1 VNDKYDPV
9 SRLDFDLGD
18 RVAIITGA
26 ASGIGAAIAKAFTIS
41 GARVVAVDRNA
52 DRLKKVVNELNSIGS
67 TTIAIETELTDTA
80 AITRVVET
88 SLETFGKINVLVH
101 CAGIFSPL
109 PFNETTREDFILH
122 MDVNLLAPFEL
133 SRLALPHL
141 QPGSSIIFVTSTT
154 ERIGSPNTT
163 AYAASKA
170 ALSSMM
176 RGMAVELAAR
186 DICVNAVS
194 PGFTAT
200 PMNEFLRK
208 NQTIVDEAIACIP
221 AGRLAQPEDIAPSV
235 VFLASKGARYIQG
248 MILGVEGGYPS
259 TPDVN
264 RIKKTVP

>member
-1 VNDKYDPV
+1 MNDKYDPV

-26 ASGIGAAIAKAFTIS
+26 ASGIGTAIAKAFTKS
-41 GARVVAVDRNA
+41 GARVAAVDRDI
-52 DRLKKVVNELNSIGS
+52 DRLKKVVDEMNSSGG
-67 TTIAIETELTDTA
+67 TAIAIETELTDTD

-88 SLETFGKINVLVH
+88 SLENFGKINVLVH
-101 CAGIFSPL
+101 CAGIFAPL
-109 PFNETTREDFILH
+109 PFDETTREDFIRH
-122 MDVNLLAPFEL
+122 MDVNLLAPFAL

-141 QPGSSIIFVTSTT
+141 EPGSAIIFVTSTT
-154 ERIGSPNTT
+154 ERIGSPYTT

-176 RGMAVELAAR
+176 RVMAVELAAR

-200 PMNEFLRK
+200 PMNEFLRSD
-208 NQTIVDEAIACIP
+208 QAIVDEAIACIP
-221 AGRLAQPEDIAPSV
+221 AGRLAEPEDIAPSV

-264 RIKKTVP
+264 RIKKTEP

>member
-1 VNDKYDPV
+1 MNDKYDPV

-18 RVAIITGA
+18 RIAIITGA
-26 ASGIGAAIAKAFTIS
+26 ASGIGAATARAFSQS
-41 GARVVAVDRNA
+41 GAKVVAVDR
-52 DRLKKVVNELNSIGS
+52 DSKRLDSVVEELNTSGG
-67 TTIAIETELTDTA
+67 TAIAIETELTDTD

-88 SLETFGKINVLVH
+88 TLETFGKINVLVH
-101 CAGIFSPL
+101 CAGIFAPL
-109 PFNETTREDFILH
+109 AFDATSKEDFTRH

-141 QPGSSIIFVTSTT
+141 GPGSSIIFTTSTT

-176 RGMAVELAAR
+176 RVMAVELAAR

-200 PMNEFLRK
+200 PMNEFLR
-208 NQTIVDEAIACIP
+208 QDQAIVNEAIACIP
-221 AGRLAQPEDIAPSV
+221 AGRLAQPEDIAPSF
-235 VFLASKGARYIQG
+235 VFLASKGPATSR
-248 MILGVEGGYPS
+248 E
-259 TPDVN
+259 
-264 RIKKTVP
+264 